1 MMIHNLLFA
10 NKKAYPAV
18 SVVINLEC
26 EVWNIF
32 CLLFGCVT
40 KGAFNKET
48 VSGRRERLKQAS
60 LVS

>member
-1 MMIHNLLFA
+1 MMIHNLLA
-10 NKKAYPAV
+10 NRKAYPAV

-32 CLLFGCVT
+32 CLLLGCVT
-40 KGAFNKET
+40 KGVFNEET

-60 LVS
+60 LTS

>member
-1 MMIHNLLFA
+1 MMIHNLLA

-26 EVWNIF
+26 EVRNIF
-32 CLLFGCVT
+32 CLLLGCVT
-40 KGAFNKET
+40 KGVFNKET

-60 LVS
+60 LTS